1 MGSVAQRLEERS
13 ELARRCAWC
22 LRFCVHGSWI
32 VGRRAND
39 EAVLAATTHTICE
52 DCVEALRRNGLSL

>member
-1 MGSVAQRLEERS
+1 LEERV

-32 VGRRAND
+32 AGRRASD

-52 DCVEALRRNGLSL
+52 DCIETLRRKGLSL